1 MANYTITL
9 NEAEIKALDSISLVA
24 DPQVFVQNFVSNRAR
39 KDIDEIVQLYT
50 TKALDEGIT
59 IPGTRELIVNDAL
72 ARGWIRT
79 AEQQAEDNQPPE

>member
-24 DPQVFVQNFVSNRAR
+24 DPQAFVQNFVSNRAR

-72 ARGWIRT
+72 ARGWIQT
-79 AEQQAEDNQPPE
+79 AEEQAAGNQPPE